1 MPCLEHPRSHNLHL
15 TTFFYKRGQTQRA
28 REYVCMV
35 EDALGSVATLSV
47 VAWTITP
54 RTVTA
59 RVKLTS
65 QQLNLWGGMLS
76 SMDSAGQGSGDSNT
90 VLSLNVSDYSAGS
103 RD

>member
-1 MPCLEHPRSHNLHL
+1 
-15 TTFFYKRGQTQRA
+15 
-28 REYVCMV
+28 MV
-35 EDALGSVATLSV
+35 EDAFGSVATLSV

-76 SMDSAGQGSGDSNT
+76 SMDSAGQGSDDSNT
-90 VLSLNVSDYSAGS
+90 VLSLNVSDYSADF

>member
-1 MPCLEHPRSHNLHL
+1 
-15 TTFFYKRGQTQRA
+15 
-28 REYVCMV
+28 MV
-35 EDALGSVATLSV
+35 EHALGSVATLSV

-65 QQLNLWGGMLS
+65 QQIRLWGGMLS
-76 SMDSAGQGSGDSNT
+76 SMDSTGQGSGDGNT
-90 VLSLNVSDYSAGS
+90 VLILNVSEYTAGS

>member
-1 MPCLEHPRSHNLHL
+1 
-15 TTFFYKRGQTQRA
+15 
-28 REYVCMV
+28 MV

-47 VAWTITP
+47 VAWTITR
-54 RTVTA
+54 RTLTA

-76 SMDSAGQGSGDSNT
+76 SVDSTGQGSGDSNT

-103 RD
+103 RDQQPT

>member
-1 MPCLEHPRSHNLHL
+1 
-15 TTFFYKRGQTQRA
+15 
-28 REYVCMV
+28 MV

-54 RTVTA
+54 RTLTA

-76 SMDSAGQGSGDSNT
+76 SVDSTGQGSGDSNT

-103 RD
+103 RDQQPT

>member
-1 MPCLEHPRSHNLHL
+1 
-15 TTFFYKRGQTQRA
+15 
-28 REYVCMV
+28 MV

-65 QQLNLWGGMLS
+65 QQIRLWGGMLS
-76 SMDSAGQGSGDSNT
+76 SMDSTGQGSGDGNT
-90 VLSLNVSDYSAGS
+90 VLILNVSEYTAGS